1 MINAFATDTID
12 KHKESFKDEN
22 RLGMAI
28 QRLKE
33 VCCCC
38 CPFTKK
44 NTINPTKEK
53 SSRDSPDLL
62 ITSTI
67 PEEEGE
73 GEEKGLSQGCFVAVC
88 ICLRSQSLE
97 LVVCSHGRK
106 DTAVEED
113 EGSPLMIS
121 HE

>member
-1 MINAFATDTID
+1 MLINAFATDTID

-22 RLGMAI
+22 KLGLAI
-28 QRLKE
+28 QRLKD

-73 GEEKGLSQGCFVAVC
+73 GEEKGLSQGRFVVVC
-88 ICLRSQSLE
+88 ICLHWQSLE
-97 LVVCSHGRK
+97 RVVCCHGRT
-106 DTAVEED
+106 DTVVEL
-113 EGSPLMIS
+113 SLI
-121 HE
+121 HI